1 LNKKFNNKNEG
12 EIMQKSKLI
21 IPFYTQERWQNWI
34 DQVKESGFKLED
46 QEKGAIFVY
55 MTDDVIL
62 ACLKV
67 IAKYDK
73 KLISREDALKHITEI
88 KEMVL
93 KKINPIS
100 DDIDIMFE
108 STQSSL
114 MSIFVSCEYY
124 LKNGYQKIKSF
135 GKLIKSAV
143 QAEKE
148 DSMGVALGIIAEIGA
163 NIIGGGK
170 LKDKD
175 FDNVSDGLVAE
186 WLDGIDSISAAMIGD
201 TSYKDDEPDEGD

>member
-1 LNKKFNNKNEG
+1 
-12 EIMQKSKLI
+12 MQKSKLV

-46 QEKGAIFVY
+46 QEKGAVFVY
-55 MTDDVIL
+55 MTDDIVL

-73 KLISREDALKHITEI
+73 KLISRDDALKHITEI
-88 KEMVL
+88 KEIVL
-93 KKINPIS
+93 KKINPID
-100 DDIDIMFE
+100 DDIDVMFE

-114 MSIFVSCEYY
+114 MGVFVSYECYI
-124 LKNGYQKIKSF
+124 KNGYQKIKSF
-135 GKLIKSAV
+135 GKLIDAAV

-148 DSMGVALGIIAEIGA
+148 SNMEVALNIIAEIGA
-163 NIIGGGK
+163 NIIAGGK
-170 LKDKD
+170 IKDKD
-175 FDNVSDGLVAE
+175 FDSVSEGIVAE

-201 TSYKDDEPDEGD
+201 TSYKDDEPDDGD

>member
-1 LNKKFNNKNEG
+1 
-12 EIMQKSKLI
+12 MQKSKLV

-46 QEKGAIFVY
+46 QEKGAVFVY
-55 MTDDVIL
+55 MTDDIVL

-73 KLISREDALKHITEI
+73 KLISRDDALKYITEI
-88 KEMVL
+88 KEIVL
-93 KKINPIS
+93 KKINPID
-100 DDIDIMFE
+100 DDIDVMFE

-114 MSIFVSCEYY
+114 MGVFVSYECYI
-124 LKNGYQKIKSF
+124 KNGYQKIKSF
-135 GKLIKSAV
+135 GKLIDAAV

-148 DSMGVALGIIAEIGA
+148 NNMEVALNIIAEIGA
-163 NIIGGGK
+163 NIIAGGK
-170 LKDKD
+170 IKDKD
-175 FDNVSDGLVAE
+175 FDSVSEGIVAE

-201 TSYKDDEPDEGD
+201 TSYKDDEPDDGD